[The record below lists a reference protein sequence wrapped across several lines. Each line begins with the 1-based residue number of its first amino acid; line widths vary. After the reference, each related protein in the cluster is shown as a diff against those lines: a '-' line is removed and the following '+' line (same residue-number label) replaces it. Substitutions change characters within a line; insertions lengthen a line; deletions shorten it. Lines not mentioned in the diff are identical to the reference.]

1 MAKRKKK
8 KRGLNPVRL
17 LSVLALEFVILAGLL
32 MICIKVFPDNPILAP
47 LLKSQ
52 EPEADVILDPG
63 HGGYD
68 SGSTY
73 GNLYEKDVTLALAK
87 DVGKRLEA
95 NGFHVRYTRESDTVS
110 WPANEVEDLQERVK
124 LSNESQAKLF
134 VSIHT
139 NATEVENGS
148 YGYEIWGK
156 MKQKKIAKLSKQI
169 LKEVDRLGYSQNR
182 GLCDQDL
189 SPLYV
194 LQNNQKPAILIEA
207 GFLASEN
214 DRSYLLDE
222 EKRNMFADKIAD
234 GIMMYLN
241 EEKESNP

>member
-1 MAKRKKK
+1 MTKRRKKK
-8 KRGLNPVRL
+8 RRLNPIRL
-17 LSVLALEFVILAGLL
+17 LSVLALEFVIIAVLL
-32 MICIKVFPDNPILAP
+32 ILCIKVFPDNPILSP
-47 LLKSQ
+47 ILNGRQ
-52 EPEADVILDPG
+52 EKADVILDPG

-68 SGSTY
+68 VGSTY
-73 GNLYEKDVTLALAK
+73 GNLYEKDVTLKLTK

-95 NGFHVRYTRESDTVS
+95 NGVHVRYTRESDQVS
-110 WPANEVEDLQERVK
+110 WPANETEDLCERVK
-124 LSNESQAKLF
+124 ISNASKAKLF

-169 LKEVDRLGYSQNR
+169 LKELDSLGYSQNR

-194 LQNNQKPAILIEA
+194 LQNNEKPAILIEA
-207 GFLASEN
+207 GFLASEH
-214 DRSYLLDE
+214 DRSYLLDDG
-222 EKRNMFADKIAD
+222 KRKAFANKIAD
-234 GIMMYLN
+234 GITKYLN
-241 EEKESNP
+241 EEKERNP